1 MPSANG
7 RFAKLIPSRTGYNAE
22 TVRKVEAEKM
32 ADEKKQKAQ
41 QDGQAK
47 PQGKKPKAEKVEAAG
62 TEPGGKPARP
72 KANNRQT
79 ARMRDRYYKEIQ
91 PALMK
96 ELGIENPMAAPKLE
110 KIIVNMGVGEATQ
123 NAKLID
129 PAATEVGQ
137 ITGQKP
143 VITKARKS
151 IAAFKVREG
160 MPIGVMVTLRGD
172 RMYEFFDR
180 LVNVALPRVRDFRG
194 VPTKSFDGRGNYTL
208 GVRDQLIF
216 PEIDYSKVE
225 KTKGMNITIV
235 TSAGSDDQ
243 ARSLLKR
250 MGMPFRQPGQ

>member
-1 MPSANG
+1 
-7 RFAKLIPSRTGYNAE
+7 
-22 TVRKVEAEKM
+22 M
-32 ADEKKQKAQ
+32 ADEKKPKGQPGGGGEKKQ
-41 QDGQAK
+41 PKGDGK
-47 PQGKKPKAEKVEAAG
+47 PQGKKAKPEEAEAAA
-62 TEPGGKPARP
+62 EHSGKPARP
-72 KANNRQT
+72 KANNRET
-79 ARMRDRYYKEIQ
+79 ARLRDRYYKEVQ
-91 PALMK
+91 PTLMK
-96 ELGIENPMAAPKLE
+96 ELGIENKMAAPRLE

-129 PAATEVGQ
+129 PAATEVQQ

-143 VITKARKS
+143 VVTKARKS

-216 PEIDYSKVE
+216 PEIDYAKVE
-225 KTKGMNITIV
+225 KLKGMNITIV

-243 ARSLLKR
+243 ARALLKH
-250 MGMPFRQPGQ
+250 MGMPFRQ